1 MRTLSL
7 VLFGVFVGLVAAGI
21 VLLFD
26 VAPTTLFGIGMLYG
40 AFAQLVA
47 HRLFADGRDRDAHRG
62 GDERA
67 GRTAERLPVFE
78 QVPPPREA
86 LDPNAASL
94 TAGVAS
100 RAAG

>member
-47 HRLFADGRDRDAHRG
+47 HRLFADDRGRDARRA
-62 GDERA
+62 DESG
-67 GRTAERLPVFE
+67 GRTAEQLAFE
-78 QVPPPREA
+78 QVPAPREA
-86 LDPNAASL
+86 LDPHAASL
-94 TAGVAS
+94 TDAAPDRVAS
-100 RAAG
+100 